1 MILGIDLGT
10 TFSVAAFVD
19 SDGHARVIDNRDGER
34 MTPSVVMFENG
45 EIVVGAQAKE
55 NSVLDPYNVCQFVKR
70 QMGRK
75 AFSFDIS
82 PTERYTA
89 EEISAMILKRLK
101 EDAETAVGEKVE
113 GAVITVPAYFDDAQ
127 RKATQD
133 AGQIAGLKVLGIL
146 NEPTAAAI
154 AYCHQN
160 EDVDGNIMVFDLGG
174 GTFDITIMR
183 MSGDLKKADVLA
195 TEGNRNLGGFDFD
208 NCIMM
213 KAIQECEEKYGIDLD
228 DDDEAMQELRMAAER
243 AKKALSNRK
252 ECSISVASEGKKLKV
267 DITREEFENRIHGL
281 IESMQGSMEIALEEA
296 GLSWGDIS
304 RVLLVGG
311 STRVPAVWEMICRV
325 SGREPRVFDPDMAV
339 ALGAAYYADSLHGE
353 SMGTRGR
360 AGKKISVADV
370 NAHSLGVIA
379 FDEEGV
385 ERMSIVLPKNT
396 PLHQVRE
403 RTFTTCED
411 GQTQLLVRVMEGE
424 DEEELEFDRLVGTGT
439 IELTPRPQ
447 NSPIEVAMRYD
458 DNGIIHIRVKD
469 LVDGQELGEM
479 RSERASNLTDSEV
492 EARKNRMEGKTVE

>member
-1 MILGIDLGT
+1 MTGVQTCALPIW
-10 TFSVAAFVD
+10 
-19 SDGHARVIDNRDGER
+19 HARVIDNRDGER

-183 MSGDLKKADVLA
+183 MS
-195 TEGNRNLGGFDFD
+195 
-208 NCIMM
+208 
-213 KAIQECEEKYGIDLD
+213 
-228 DDDEAMQELRMAAER
+228 
-243 AKKALSNRK
+243 
-252 ECSISVASEGKKLKV
+252 
-267 DITREEFENRIHGL
+267 
-281 IESMQGSMEIALEEA
+281 EI
-296 GLSWGDIS
+296 
-304 RVLLVGG
+304 
-311 STRVPAVWEMICRV
+311 
-325 SGREPRVFDPDMAV
+325 
-339 ALGAAYYADSLHGE
+339 
-353 SMGTRGR
+353 GR
-360 AGKKISVADV
+360 AHV
-370 NAHSLGVIA
+370 
-379 FDEEGV
+379 
-385 ERMSIVLPKNT
+385 
-396 PLHQVRE
+396 
-403 RTFTTCED
+403 
-411 GQTQLLVRVMEGE
+411 
-424 DEEELEFDRLVGTGT
+424 
-439 IELTPRPQ
+439 
-447 NSPIEVAMRYD
+447 
-458 DNGIIHIRVKD
+458 
-469 LVDGQELGEM
+469 
-479 RSERASNLTDSEV
+479 
-492 EARKNRMEGKTVE
+492 